1 MTTQPEVKHSANG
14 LTAGP
19 VPVLIDTVRELGII
33 LFAVGIIATLIGG
46 AKVPAETGGWPD
58 TLGIFGL
65 GVVCSVLGLFLWHRS
80 RRAQIAADT
89 SSSSTATK
97 GDPIALLVEV
107 QAPLKQ
113 LATDIVSLEED
124 SITERVDEIL
134 EGWILPFSEVR
145 QRLVDRLGMEQAAD
159 ILVVVAYG
167 ERMLNRTWSAAGD
180 RHLPESRSSFVEAHD
195 ALMEA
200 GRLAGWSPDESAPVS
215 TQDSAEQATMD
226 V

>member
-1 MTTQPEVKHSANG
+1 MALQPG
-14 LTAGP
+14 L
-19 VPVLIDTVRELGII
+19 I

-65 GVVCSVLGLFLWHRS
+65 GVVCSILGLVLWHRS

-89 SSSSTATK
+89 SSSSSATK

-107 QAPLKQ
+107 QAPLKK
-113 LATDIVSLEED
+113 LAADIGSLDED

-134 EGWILPFSEVR
+134 EGWILPFGEVR
-145 QRLVDRLGMEQAAD
+145 QRLVDRMGMEQAAD

-180 RHLPESRSSFVEAHD
+180 RHLPESRSSFVEGHD

-200 GRLAGWSPDESAPVS
+200 GRLAGWSPDESAPVVA
-215 TQDSAEQATMD
+215 AESSEESKLD